1 MMSGSGPVMPVR
13 PSKKRFL
20 GKRRFIPLRYRLIF
34 QTSCL
39 LILLLG
45 TLGSIVVTHQ
55 SLTIQKQLER
65 RGLAM
70 AQSLGALSKASLAT
84 YNYIAL
90 EQTANQTEKDD
101 PDVIYV
107 IIHDKEGRIAGYSGR
122 ADLQGTLLEDAISL
136 KALSA
141 ERTITQVSKWGPEE
155 TSVVDVA
162 VPVFI
167 PGSDHRW
174 GTIRVALTL
183 TPVYQQIRQTQLI
196 IAGIGCVA
204 LVLGIL
210 LSNWAAR
217 RITRPLGQL
226 VTATIEVAHGN
237 LSQSID
243 VETGD
248 EVEILASN
256 FSTMIREI
264 LAQKQQ
270 LESQL
275 AEIKHLQ
282 RYTEKLL
289 TTMSDGLLSVDT
301 RGNVAAINPAARRM
315 LGIPDGVDKGCSAS
329 VALEQAPE
337 VFSYVEEVLRDFQS
351 GTQREL
357 QIDLGS
363 QDQIVLANSSLLID
377 AEGRALEVITNL
389 HDVTQLKRLE
399 VLIRQSERLAALGT
413 LAAGMAHEIRNPL
426 SAIKTFVQLLP
437 RKVNKPEFL
446 EKFQRT
452 VPRELDRINRLIEDL
467 LELSRT
473 PKYRFEAL
481 NLQTLLDQSI
491 EFFEGELRIAKIEC
505 VTEATPDLPLIL
517 ADPDQLIKALYNLMR
532 NAIQAMPNG
541 GRLTVERYRET
552 GDSPNKLIPSN
563 QDGWVCLVFS
573 DTGVGIPSEIVKDI
587 FNPFF
592 STKDRG
598 TGLGLAITHK
608 VITEHGGHL
617 DVVSREGEGSS
628 FTIYL
633 PACRKKSLP
642 TSL

>member
-1 MMSGSGPVMPVR
+1 MPFQ
-13 PSKKRFL
+13 PSKKWSL
-20 GKRRFIPLRYRLIF
+20 KERRFIPLRYRLIF
-34 QTSCL
+34 LTSCL

-45 TLGSIVVTHQ
+45 TLGYIVATHQ
-55 SLTIQKQLER
+55 DLTIRKQLER

-70 AQSLGALSKASLAT
+70 AQSLAALSKASLAT

-90 EQTANQTEKDD
+90 EQTASQTKRDD
-101 PDVIYV
+101 PDVAYV
-107 IIHDKEGRIAGYSGR
+107 IIHDKEGRVAGYSGR
-122 ADLQGTLLEDAISL
+122 ADLQGTLLQDDLSL
-136 KALSA
+136 KALSS
-141 ERTITQVSKWGPEE
+141 EYPLIQVSDWGPEAI
-155 TSVVDVA
+155 SVMDVG

-183 TPVYQQIRQTQLI
+183 TPMVQQIHQTQLI
-196 IAGIGCVA
+196 IAGVGCVA
-204 LVLGIL
+204 LLIGIL
-210 LSNWAAR
+210 VSNWLAL
-217 RITRPLGQL
+217 RITRPLGRL
-226 VTATIEVAHGN
+226 VTATVEAAQGN

-256 FSTMIREI
+256 FSTMMREI
-264 LAQKQQ
+264 LAQKLQ

-282 RYTEKLL
+282 LYTDKLL
-289 TTMSDGLLSVDT
+289 TTMSDGLLSVSI
-301 RGNVAAINPAARRM
+301 GGELAAINPAARRM
-315 LGIPDGVDKGCSAS
+315 LRVPSGIEKGCSALL
-329 VALEQAPE
+329 ALERTPV
-337 VFSYVEEVLRDFQS
+337 VFSYVQEVLENPRG

-357 QIDLGS
+357 RISVGNE
-363 QDQIVLANSSLLID
+363 DQVVLANSSLLTD
-377 AEGRALEVITNL
+377 AGGETIEVITSL

-399 VLIRQSERLAALGT
+399 ALIRQSERLAALGT

-437 RKVNKPEFL
+437 RKVNQLEFL

-452 VPRELDRINRLIEDL
+452 VPRELERINRLIEDL

-473 PKYRFEAL
+473 PKYRFEVL
-481 NLQTLLDQSI
+481 TLQTLVAQGLD
-491 EFFEGELRIAKIEC
+491 FFEDELRVAKVDC
-505 VTEATPDLPLIL
+505 VMEVSPDLPPVF
-517 ADPDQLIKALYNLMR
+517 ADSDQLIKAFYNLIR
-532 NAIQAMPNG
+532 NAIQAMPTG
-541 GRLTVERYRET
+541 GRFKIEGYRET
-552 GDSPNKLIPSN
+552 RGGLNKPIPAN

-573 DTGVGIPSEIVKDI
+573 DTGVGIPFENVKDV

-592 STKDRG
+592 TTKDHG

-617 DVVSREGEGSS
+617 DVVSRMGEGSS
-628 FTIYL
+628 FIIYL
-633 PACRKKSLP
+633 PACRERPPLP
-642 TSL
+642 TS

>member
-1 MMSGSGPVMPVR
+1 MFGSGRVMPVR

-20 GKRRFIPLRYRLIF
+20 KKRRFIPLRYRLIF

-39 LILLLG
+39 LIILLG

-55 SLTIQKQLER
+55 GQTIQKQLER
-65 RGLAM
+65 RGMAM
-70 AQSLGALSKASLAT
+70 AQSLAALSKASLAT

-90 EQTANQTEKDD
+90 EQTANQTVKND
-101 PDVIYV
+101 PDVVYV

-122 ADLQGTLLEDAISL
+122 ADLQGALLEDDISL
-136 KALSA
+136 KALFA
-141 ERTITQVSKWGPEE
+141 EQPVTQLSNWGPEE
-155 TSVVDVA
+155 ISVMDVA

-183 TPVYQQIRQTQLI
+183 TPMYEQIRQTQLI
-196 IAGIGCVA
+196 IAGIGCFA

-226 VTATIEVAHGN
+226 VTATIEAAQGN
-237 LSQSID
+237 LSQNID

-256 FSTMIREI
+256 FSTMMREI

-301 RGNVAAINPAARRM
+301 KGNVAAINPAARRM
-315 LGIPDGVDKGCSAS
+315 LRVPDEININSSAS
-329 VALEQAPE
+329 AALEQSPV
-337 VFSYVEEVLRDFQS
+337 VFSYVQEVLQNPQS

-357 QIDLGS
+357 QVNVGS
-363 QDQIVLANSSLLID
+363 EDQIVLANSSLLID
-377 AEGRALEVITNL
+377 AEGEAIEVITSL
-389 HDVTQLKRLE
+389 HDITQLKRLE
-399 VLIRQSERLAALGT
+399 ALVRQSERLAALGT

-437 RKVNKPEFL
+437 RKVDQPEFL
-446 EKFQRT
+446 VKFQRT

-467 LELSRT
+467 LELSRI
-473 PKYRFEAL
+473 PRYRFEVL
-481 NLQTLLDQSI
+481 NLQTLLGQSI
-491 EFFEGELRIAKIEC
+491 EFFEGELRVTEIDC
-505 VTEATPDLPLIL
+505 VTKVSPDLPLIL
-517 ADPDQLIKALYNLMR
+517 ADSDQLIKALYNLIR
-532 NAIQAMPNG
+532 NAIQAMPTG
-541 GRLTVERYRET
+541 GRLTVEGYRET
-552 GDSPNKLIPSN
+552 GAGPNKPILFN

-573 DTGVGIPSEIVKDI
+573 DTGVGIPFENVKNI

-617 DVVSREGEGSS
+617 DVVSRVGEGSS
-628 FTIYL
+628 FIIYL
-633 PACRKKSLP
+633 PAYREKSQPNPL
-642 TSL
+642 